1 MIPMEAEELFRK
13 LRPALGQR
21 IDQLWLEYQLK
32 PQSRKE
38 IEGLLNVLAMQHL
51 GQGLDGTTPLLLP
64 PDAQIADGP
73 FRLGDVVYANK
84 AAYPFGLRE
93 TEMIQHVA
101 IFGRTGSGKTNV
113 AHLLLRQL
121 AERKKSFMVFD
132 WKRSYRD
139 LLDVP
144 GFQNLRVFT
153 IGRSAAPFAFNPLMP
168 PPGTARPIWIKKL
181 VDIMCHVYFLGDGVA
196 YLLQKAVDAV
206 DRDAATLA
214 DVKAWLEDY
223 KARGRQAQWMDS
235 ALRLVGTLCHPST
248 AGTVT
253 AQDNGQ
259 LDRLLDQQVVFE
271 LDALNENDKTFFIE
285 TLLLWI
291 HHRRLV
297 ESVKETFKHAIII
310 EEAHHVLL
318 RRSEGRES
326 IPDLILREIREL
338 GEAVILIDQHPSL
351 ISIPALGNT
360 HTTIAMNLKH
370 GRDLSAMREALQLSE
385 SEESWLAGLEVGT
398 AIVKLQ
404 SRYDKPF
411 LVRFPLVHVLKG
423 TVSDEMLAVRAA
435 GSSADSAQL
444 PPSPAQPAAIR
455 PIPLED
461 KQVSDTE
468 WKMLCDV
475 IANPSSPVSA
485 RFRRLALSARAG
497 MRAVDSLVGAG
508 LLWSHIITT
517 PSGRVRFLQLTPV
530 GEELCRSRGVAVP
543 SFKKG
548 GPEHEYWRAF
558 VADALTTRGWTVGYE
573 VQLSEG
579 HAADI
584 VAARDGRRVIVEIES
599 GKSDAAT
606 NVHEGL
612 RSDSGLIVVVVWDN
626 ALLAE
631 LNTDFDREISCGRV
645 RLCQLP
651 FIHTLLGE
659 LGCPKDRA

>member
-1 MIPMEAEELFRK
+1 MEVEELFRK
-13 LRPALGQR
+13 LRPAVGKR
-21 IDQLWLEYQLK
+21 VDELWIEYQLK
-32 PQSRKE
+32 PQSRKV
-38 IEGLLNVLAMQHL
+38 IEGLLNVLAMQYL
-51 GQGLDGTTPLLLP
+51 GQGVQGGIPLLLP
-64 PDAQIADGP
+64 PDEPSARGLYP
-73 FRLGDVVYANK
+73 LGVVLYGNK
-84 AAYPFGLRE
+84 TLHPFGLRDV
-93 TEMIQHVA
+93 EMIQHMA

-113 AHLLLRQL
+113 AHLLLREL
-121 AERKKSFMVFD
+121 ARHKKPFMVFD

-206 DRDAATLA
+206 DREGATLA
-214 DVKAWLEDY
+214 DVKVWLEAY
-223 KARGRQAQWMDS
+223 RARGRQAQWMDS

-253 AQDNGQ
+253 AQDNSQ

-271 LDALNENDKTFFIE
+271 LDSLNENDKTFFIE

-291 HHRRLV
+291 HHRRLA

-370 GRDLSAMREALQLSE
+370 GRDLSAIREALQLSE

-423 TVSDEMLAVRAA
+423 TVSDEMLAARAA
-435 GSSADSAQL
+435 GSSADSPQR
-444 PPSPAQPAAIR
+444 PPPTAQPAAIP
-455 PIPLED
+455 PIPLQD

-468 WKMLCDV
+468 WKVLCDV
-475 IANPSSPVSA
+475 IANPSSAVST

-497 MRAVDSLVGAG
+497 IRAVESLVRAG
-508 LLWSHIITT
+508 LLSSHLVRT
-517 PSGRVRFLQLTPV
+517 PSGRVRFLQLTPAA
-530 GEELCRSRGVAVP
+530 EELCRSRGAAVP
-543 SFKKG
+543 SFRKG
-548 GPEHEYWRAF
+548 GPEHEYWRA
-558 VADALTTRGWTVGYE
+558 VLGELLKQRGWAVGYE
-573 VQLSEG
+573 VPVTDD
-579 HAADI
+579 HTADI
-584 VAARDGRRVIVEIES
+584 VATKDARQIIFEVET
-599 GKSDAAT
+599 GKSEAVGNVEAGLASGGTVFVLALDHLLHDQLTARFRGVLNERRLSVLRTEQLDAF
-606 NVHEGL
+606 
-612 RSDSGLIVVVVWDN
+612 
-626 ALLAE
+626 LLS
-631 LNTDFDREISCGRV
+631 L
-645 RLCQLP
+645 
-651 FIHTLLGE
+651 
-659 LGCPKDRA
+659 